1 MLYWSEIMM
10 LVNRQNK
17 GEYSITTLQLNILLV
32 CDITKLFH
40 YGVCKGLIGATL
52 RKITE
57 HDM

>member
-1 MLYWSEIMM
+1 M